1 MEHQRDELN
10 HEMRTRLL
18 ELFASIVCVKIDGT
32 TDKERKRRINLL
44 SNRGIVSDSENR
56 VCTFIW
62 CIRIFLVSYGSK
74 RKTWNFSLIFVRRI
88 KRNRFLIDKK
98 RLKDRLNIDSSE

>member
-32 TDKERKRRINLL
+32 TDEERKRRINLL
-44 SNRGIVSDSENR
+44 SNRGIVSDSEN
-56 VCTFIW
+56 
-62 CIRIFLVSYGSK
+62 
-74 RKTWNFSLIFVRRI
+74 
-88 KRNRFLIDKK
+88 
-98 RLKDRLNIDSSE
+98 